1 MKNCLYNGVH
11 AGIDKLFSRHYSRIE
26 KRVFKGML
34 RKRRYIGEDNRYLN
48 LFKKIDNTP
57 DQILSVVKDVANY
70 CSIENMPELTRGKY
84 INAADAFAKKNNDR
98 PHIRSYNI
106 LLLKSQCDST

>member
-1 MKNCLYNGVH
+1 MDQPFSFRQFFKYVERDDMIFYLYCKGYPNN
-11 AGIDKLFSRHYSRIE
+11 YS
-26 KRVFKGML
+26 
-34 RKRRYIGEDNRYLN
+34 D